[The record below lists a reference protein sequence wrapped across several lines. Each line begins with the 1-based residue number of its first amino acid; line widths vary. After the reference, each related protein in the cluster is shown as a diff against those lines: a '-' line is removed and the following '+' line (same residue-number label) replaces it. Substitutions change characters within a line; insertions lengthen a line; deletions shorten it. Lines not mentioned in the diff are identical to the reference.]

1 MVFASLWPLKWS
13 QDSFHTHSDV
23 SLDVS
28 DRNNCLGNVAKMA
41 AEWQEGL
48 RSAADLL
55 LQLCMLGGNYCVWT
69 HIISAFLYVLWQLRS
84 RTNCKEDIIYFNHS
98 FGVFQVFPTSKKAHY
113 SPSLA
118 PFCSLLTP
126 EVNVWLFSSWM
137 LLNVTSL
144 SHTFC
149 ACLRWAS
156 NSRVQQWK
164 QAPWEQWT

>member
-23 SLDVS
+23 SLPRWLPSGRRDFGQPQICS
-28 DRNNCLGNVAKMA
+28 CSFAC
-41 AEWQEGL
+41 WEGII
-48 RSAADLL
+48 
-55 LQLCMLGGNYCVWT
+55 VFWT

-113 SPSLA
+113 SPALA